1 METKIYNIDSSINRN
16 KAENSN
22 NFTYTT
28 YTNSYINNIDNM
40 GKINKIRT
48 TNIEPFNEKNVYE
61 INILSFELNEIFNII
76 IQDLLIPIVPELI
89 IKPVIVIEPTYINEP
104 IIEPTSINE
113 PVIPP
118 NAGIIIE
125 PTYPIIPIINTGT
138 IIEPGYNPVI
148 NPIINPI
155 IDTGMIIEPNM
166 IYEPILPENKE
177 ESFIKTSTYFFLR
190 INDLGNITNF
200 NKKNGNINYVA
211 KIVVEKLT
219 NFTPYTYK
227 IITAPIILEQP
238 MDIKFLKISLENK
251 DGDLIGI
258 VRDANGFIVLDK
270 MKDIY
275 YSFTLELK
283 IITNSILKD
292 YKQIKFYSEP
302 VMERLLQAK
311 MLAFYEARVDVT
323 TNNTLTNNYMSN
335 LVNLNNIEEYTPL
348 GNRNNYINPNTS
360 SIFTNMDK
368 RI

>member
-16 KAENSN
+16 KTENSN

-28 YTNSYINNIDNM
+28 YTNSYINKIDNM

-76 IQDLLIPIVPELI
+76 IQDLLIPIVPVVCNTDIIPEVI
-89 IKPVIVIEPTYINEP
+89 IKPVIVIEPT
-104 IIEPTSINE
+104 SIYE
-113 PVIPP
+113 PVIPI
-118 NAGIIIE
+118 NGIIIE
-125 PTYPIIPIINTGT
+125 PTYPIIPIIDIGT
-138 IIEPGYNPVI
+138 IIEPIYNPVI
-148 NPIINPI
+148 NPIIDI
-155 IDTGMIIEPNM
+155 GTIIEPNIM
-166 IYEPILPENKE
+166 YEPILPLFPENKE

-219 NFTPYTYK
+219 NFTSYTYK

-258 VRDANGFIVLDK
+258 VRDANGFIILDK
-270 MKDIY
+270 MKDIN

-311 MLAFYEARVDVT
+311 MLAYFEARVDVM

-348 GNRNNYINPNTS
+348 GNRNNYINPNNS

-368 RI
+368 RV